1 MKKELEAKKKKVTAK
16 SLMQIDYKDPVSLY
30 KYIADGGKIV
40 PSRISKLKI
49 SQQRLVNYAV
59 KKARNLGLLPIG
71 MGHFDNMSK
80 IEQINPTTFEV

>member
-1 MKKELEAKKKKVTAK
+1 MKKDLDQKKKKITAK

-40 PSRISKLKI
+40 PARISKLKI

-59 KKARNLGLLPIG
+59 KKSRNLGLLPIG
-71 MGHFDNMSK
+71 MGHFDSMSK
-80 IEQINPTTFEV
+80 IEQINPVLFEV

>member
-1 MKKELEAKKKKVTAK
+1 MKKDSQPKKKVTAK

-59 KKARNLGLLPIG
+59 KKSRNLGLLPIG

-80 IEQINPTTFEV
+80 IEQVNPVVFEV

>member
-1 MKKELEAKKKKVTAK
+1 MKKEEMKKKKVTAK

-49 SQQRLVNYAV
+49 
-59 KKARNLGLLPIG
+59 
-71 MGHFDNMSK
+71 
-80 IEQINPTTFEV
+80 

>member
-1 MKKELEAKKKKVTAK
+1 MKKELDVKKKKVTPK

-40 PSRISKLKI
+40 PSRISKLKL
-49 SQQRLVNYAV
+49 SQQRLVNGAV

-71 MGHFDNMSK
+71 MGHFDSMSK
-80 IEQINPTTFEV
+80 IEQINPIPFEL

>member
-1 MKKELEAKKKKVTAK
+1 MKKEEMKKKKVTAK

-71 MGHFDNMSK
+71 MGHFDSMSK
-80 IEQINPTTFEV
+80 IEQVNPTTFEV